1 MYSEQSVC
9 DWVEEGCKT
18 AGIGCLDCKQPVIDA
33 VLRELKPMQER
44 AKEYTE
50 QPELVRSIINEGTE
64 KARDVA
70 KETLDEV
77 KSAMGMNY
85 L

>member
-1 MYSEQSVC
+1 M
-9 DWVEEGCKT
+9 
-18 AGIGCLDCKQPVIDA
+18 IDA
-33 VLRELKPMQER
+33 VLRELKPMQDR
-44 AKEYTE
+44 AKEYAE

-64 KARDVA
+64 RARDVA